1 MNAIYK
7 RELNQYFKT
16 PTGYIFISMF
26 LFITG
31 TYFYLVN
38 LSAQNGD
45 IKNLF
50 SSIFP
55 IILFLIPIITM
66 RLFSEEKKQ
75 KTDELLF
82 TSPISTKEIILGKFF
97 STLVVFLI
105 PLAGTIMYPVILS
118 FFTKPEVLVI
128 LGNYIGIILLSSSFI
143 SIGLFIAVIFENQ
156 ILSAFVTYCMLML
169 FFIAKSISGATS
181 NIIIKSVLSSLA
193 ITSRY
198 EIFTYGVFNLINVI
212 YYIGVTMFFI
222 FLSIYFLE
230 KKQIQ

>member
-55 IILFLIPIITM
+55 IILFLIPILTM

-169 FFIAKSISGATS
+169 FFIAKSISGVTS

-222 FLSIYFLE
+222 FLRIYFLE

>member
-55 IILFLIPIITM
+55 IILFLIPILTM

-169 FFIAKSISGATS
+169 FFIAKSISGVTS

>member
-55 IILFLIPIITM
+55 IILFLIPILTM